1 MEEKPS
7 NAVNLVKMIGGYA
20 VALGCMA
27 LVALNTK
34 LGIGL
39 SGEMQM
45 VLIGVAVGGGALG
58 SHGALKTPTDGG
70 QP

>member
-1 MEEKPS
+1 MPPS
-7 NAVNLVKMIGGYA
+7 NALNVVKMIGGYA
-20 VALGCMA
+20 VALGCLA

-39 SGEMQM
+39 DQGTQL

-58 SHGALKTPTDGG
+58 SHGALNSPPPGG
-70 QP
+70 AP